1 MGKIDELIKQ
11 FCPNGVEVVEL
22 GKIAKLVRGKV
33 ISKKY
38 VLDNNGEYPVYSSQ
52 TSNNGEFGRI
62 NTYMFDGDY
71 VTWTTDGAY
80 AGTVFRR
87 TGKFNITNI
96 CGLIKLEVSSI
107 NVGFLYYWLAI
118 TAKKYVNR
126 ATDNP
131 KLMSNVVATIK
142 VPLPPLAVQK
152 EIVEILDTFTG
163 MIDNLQKELIQRQ
176 KQFEYYQ
183 EKILKFEDGIE
194 TVSFGES
201 FHLKARIGWQGLTK
215 KEYRTEGAYKLVTGT
230 DFTNNHRIDFE
241 KCVYVDK
248 DRYDQDE
255 NIQLKEDDVLI
266 TKDGTLGKIAYI
278 DKLKY
283 PATLNGGVFVVRDK
297 TGRIKQKFT
306 QHYLSSSIFKK
317 WIESN
322 HTSGSIQHLTQK
334 LLVKFR
340 IPVPSLEKQQ
350 EIVDKLDTFEGLISN
365 IKQEIELR
373 QKQYEYYREKLLSF
387 E

>member
-126 ATDNP
+126 AIDNP

-152 EIVEILDTFTG
+152 KIVEILDTFTG
-163 MIDNLQKELIQRQ
+163 MIDNLQKELEQRQ
-176 KQFEYYQ
+176 KQFEYYRSKFFAYNEDECDWFSLPMISENCDRKRKPIKGSKREKGIYPYYGASGIVDYVKDYILDGEYLLISEDGANLVARNTPIAFSIEGKNWVNNHAHVVKFNSLNDQRFVEYYFNSIDLTPWISGGAQPKLNQ
-183 EKILKFEDGIE
+183 ENLNKILIPYPSVE
-194 TVSFGES
+194 
-201 FHLKARIGWQGLTK
+201 R
-215 KEYRTEGAYKLVTGT
+215 R
-230 DFTNNHRIDFE
+230 
-241 KCVYVDK
+241 
-248 DRYDQDE
+248 
-255 NIQLKEDDVLI
+255 NI
-266 TKDGTLGKIAYI
+266 
-278 DKLKY
+278 
-283 PATLNGGVFVVRDK
+283 
-297 TGRIKQKFT
+297 
-306 QHYLSSSIFKK
+306 
-317 WIESN
+317 
-322 HTSGSIQHLTQK
+322 
-334 LLVKFR
+334 
-340 IPVPSLEKQQ
+340 
-350 EIVDKLDTFEGLISN
+350 IVDTLKSFEALISN

-373 QKQYEYYREKLLSF
+373 QKQYEYYREKLLTF

>member
-11 FCPNGVEVVEL
+11 FCPDGVQKVPL
-22 GKIAKLVRGKV
+22 GD
-33 ISKKY
+33 
-38 VLDNNGEYPVYSSQ
+38 VLDYEQPSKYIVKSTEYDNSYNIPVLTAGKGFLLGYTNEQAGVYAASEENPTIIFDDFVTSFHWVDFPFKVKSSAMKMLTCKNKGNSFRFIYYAMCEIGFVAKEHSRHWISVYSKI
-52 TSNNGEFGRI
+52 EI
-62 NTYMFDGDY
+62 
-71 VTWTTDGAY
+71 
-80 AGTVFRR
+80 
-87 TGKFNITNI
+87 
-96 CGLIKLEVSSI
+96 
-107 NVGFLYYWLAI
+107 
-118 TAKKYVNR
+118 
-126 ATDNP
+126 
-131 KLMSNVVATIK
+131 
-142 VPLPPLAVQK
+142 PLPPLAVQK
-152 EIVEILDTFTG
+152 KIVEILDTFTG
-163 MIDNLQKELIQRQ
+163 MIDNLQKELEQRQ

-194 TVSFGES
+194 TFSFGES

-241 KCVYVDK
+241 KCVYIDK

-340 IPVPSLEKQQ
+340 IPVPPLDKQQ
-350 EIVDKLDTFEGLISN
+350 EIVDKLDTFEALISN

-373 QKQYEYYREKLLSF
+373 QKQYEYYREKLLTF

>member
-11 FCPNGVEVVEL
+11 FCPNRVEVVEL

-142 VPLPPLAVQK
+142 IPLPPLAVQK

-163 MIDNLQKELIQRQ
+163 MIDNLQKELEQRQ

-194 TVSFGES
+194 TFSFGES

-241 KCVYVDK
+241 KCVYIDK

-340 IPVPSLEKQQ
+340 IPVPPLDKQQ
-350 EIVDKLDTFEGLISN
+350 EIVDKLDTFEALISN

-373 QKQYEYYREKLLSF
+373 QKQYEYYREKLLTF